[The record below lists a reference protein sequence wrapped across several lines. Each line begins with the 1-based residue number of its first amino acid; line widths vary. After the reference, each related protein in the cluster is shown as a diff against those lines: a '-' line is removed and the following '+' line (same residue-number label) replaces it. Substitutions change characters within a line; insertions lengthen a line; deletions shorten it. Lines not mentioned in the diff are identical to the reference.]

1 MQELLERVYFH
12 NTVREYLIALG
23 IIVIGLLLVKAL
35 RKFVIVRAE
44 KWTARTTTKIDDFIV
59 NSIDRFGI
67 PALYIGAV
75 GIGVN
80 FLKLPERLE
89 DILSIAATV
98 AFTFLGIRFVSNTLL
113 LLLQYYV
120 RHQRN
125 GDEKVRQLG
134 GIMLIINVIIWG
146 IGILFL
152 FSNLGYDV
160 TAVIAGLGVGGIA
173 IALAAQNILGDLFNY
188 FVIFLDRPFEIG
200 DFVIVDDKKGVIEK
214 IGIKTTRVKTL
225 SGEQLVFANS
235 DLTTSRI
242 HNFKRMQER
251 RVLFRLNVTYQTALE
266 QLKALPQLLKSIV
279 EEQQELVRFDRAH
292 FAAYGESSLEFE
304 LVYYVLDSD
313 FGKYMDVN
321 QAVHLR
327 IFEEFQERG
336 IEFAYPT
343 RTLFLSGQPRGE
355 LMMES
360 EALDRRGR

>member
-12 NTVREYLIALG
+12 NTVQEYLIALG

-44 KWTARTTTKIDDFIV
+44 KWTARTTTKIDDFII

-75 GIGVN
+75 GIGIN
-80 FLKLPERLE
+80 FLELPDRLD
-89 DILSIAATV
+89 DILAIAATV
-98 AFTFLGIRFVSNTLL
+98 AFTFLGIRFVSNTIL

-120 RHQRN
+120 RNQSN

-200 DFVIVDDKKGVIEK
+200 DFVVVDDKKGVIEK
-214 IGIKTTRVKTL
+214 IGIKTTRIKTL

-251 RVLFRLNVTYQTALE
+251 RVLFRLNITYQTAFE
-266 QLKALPQLLKSIV
+266 QLKALPELLKSIV

-304 LVYYVLDSD
+304 LVYFVLDSD
-313 FGKYMDVN
+313 YGRYMDVN
-321 QAVHLR
+321 QAIHLR
-327 IFEEFQERG
+327 IFEEFQARG

-343 RTLFLSGQPRGE
+343 RTLFLSGQQRGE
-355 LMMES
+355 LMMEG
-360 EALDRRGR
+360 EAQDMRG